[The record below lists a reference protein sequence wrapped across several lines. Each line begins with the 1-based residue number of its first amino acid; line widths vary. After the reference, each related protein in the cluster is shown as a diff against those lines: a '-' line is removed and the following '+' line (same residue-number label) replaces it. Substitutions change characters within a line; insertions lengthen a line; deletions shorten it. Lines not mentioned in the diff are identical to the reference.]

1 MLGNDTA
8 WSRSDAEGD
17 GQFDYRTLTK
27 EEIEYALQHI
37 DGSRFPMNLANARA
51 ALEAR
56 NSGASPEPAPIL
68 DEATD
73 ERYTYRAEKLLGLLI
88 AAYAA
93 IALSFDDLA
102 IPYWGNL
109 HNSSMRGAGVI
120 HLHGSAAWMGALA
133 MVLFAAIPF
142 FGGLGDSD
150 NLAIIPRFKYVYRAA
165 VVVLLAAIVVS
176 YLSQSAHGI

>member
-1 MLGNDTA
+1 ML
-8 WSRSDAEGD
+8 SDEIVSPGRDIDGD

-51 ALEAR
+51 ALDAR

-73 ERYTYRAEKLLGLLI
+73 EKYTYRAEKLLGLLI

-102 IPYWGNL
+102 IPYWSI
-109 HNSSMRGAGVI
+109 HSHSAMRGAGVI

-133 MVLFAAIPF
+133 IAFFAAIPF

-150 NLAIIPRFKYVYRAA
+150 NLAIIPRFKYVYRSA
-165 VVVLLAAIVVS
+165 VVILIAAITMG
-176 YLSQSAHGI
+176 YL

>member
-1 MLGNDTA
+1 ML
-8 WSRSDAEGD
+8 SDEIVSLDNSQDGD

-73 ERYTYRAEKLLGLLI
+73 EKYTYRAEKLLGVLI

-93 IALSFDDLA
+93 IGLGFDDLA
-102 IPYWGNL
+102 IPYWGR
-109 HNSSMRGAGVI
+109 HVYVQMHGAGVI

-133 MVLFAAIPF
+133 MVFFAAIPF

-150 NLAIIPRFKYVYRAA
+150 NLAIVPRFKYVYRAA
-165 VVVLLAAIVVS
+165 VVILMVAVAMG
-176 YLSQSAHGI
+176 YLNRSAHGI

>member
-1 MLGNDTA
+1 ML
-8 WSRSDAEGD
+8 SDEIVSPGRDIDGD

-37 DGSRFPMNLANARA
+37 DASRFPMNLANARA
-51 ALEAR
+51 ALDAR

-73 ERYTYRAEKLLGLLI
+73 EKYTYRAEKLLGLLI

-93 IALSFDDLA
+93 IGLSFDDLA
-102 IPYWGNL
+102 IPYWGNM
-109 HNSSMRGAGVI
+109 HSPMRGAGII

-133 MVLFAAIPF
+133 IVFFAAIPF
-142 FGGLGDSD
+142 FGGLGASD
-150 NLAIIPRFKYVYRAA
+150 NLAIIPRFKYVYRFA
-165 VVVLLAAIVVS
+165 VLILLVAIAMS